1 MVFGTRFLGIY
12 ESHAEVRGLPL
23 RGFGRDDEKIPYG
36 LGSKFFSKMNVSSHE
51 KPKDSS
57 ARFVVKHRNHLIWAA
72 TKTIKLL
79 LAL

>member
-12 ESHAEVRGLPL
+12 ESHTEVSGLPL
-23 RGFGRDDEKIPYG
+23 RGFGRDDEKVPYG
-36 LGSKFFSKMNVSSHE
+36 LGSKVFPKMNVSSDE
-51 KPKDSS
+51 KSKDIS

-72 TKTIKLL
+72 SKTIKLL